1 METTVSS
8 SIALHKRDVVD
19 ITLIR
24 VGTFL
29 SSNLIPDNNILCVD
43 SGYRG
48 SELIYSGVS
57 SVFMLQEKKW

>member
-8 SIALHKRDVVD
+8 SIALHKRDVD

-48 SELIYSGVS
+48 SELIYTGVS

>member
-29 SSNLIPDNNILCVD
+29 SSNLIPDNNILWVD

-48 SELIYSGVS
+48 SELIYPGVS